1 MDGFFVC
8 RMKSRQSA
16 NLIILQAMDARVKGT
31 HTPDADGGLDDSVW
45 TAEVIAE
52 SMGNEPLQACVE
64 PMESESKGVDEGC
77 PLPVGTGGRCP
88 PWSTISVQGALGRTA
103 STARKGNKARRHEV
117 SRSGVD
123 RATDGAVVALSAAH
137 VRNHWVLAVFYRGDD
152 TPTDGEWTMYD
163 LSRSKCIE
171 RGMCDPPMRRP
182 GNTAVRT
189 SVDCSFSLL
198 LLRL

>member
-77 PLPVGTGGRCP
+77 PLPVGAGGRCP

-137 VRNHWVLAVFYRGDD
+137 VRNHWVLAVFYRET
-152 TPTDGEWTMYD
+152 TPPPTASGLCTTCHGPSASNAVCAT
-163 LSRSKCIE
+163 LR
-171 RGMCDPPMRRP
+171 CDAPVTPR
-182 GNTAVRT
+182 
-189 SVDCSFSLL
+189 
-198 LLRL
+198 